1 MAIKNQLLLLLNLLI
16 CSEPREV
23 SDLQA
28 SFSDTSDFNATARI
42 LTVNL
47 TITWTEPMYPNGEI
61 QSYEVAVYIDSD
73 TAEDDVYNDSSIAA
87 PNVTVQVE
95 VMPYTNYTVRM
106 VASTSAG
113 QGDPSTVVIQSPQAG
128 VYMMCVCMSE
138 SVSDC
143 E

>member
-1 MAIKNQLLLLLNLLI
+1 MKLLLLILHI
-16 CSEPREV
+16 PSEPGEV
-23 SDLQA
+23 GDLQA
-28 SFSDTSDFNATARI
+28 SFSDTSDFNATAQI

-73 TAEDDVYNDSSIAA
+73 TAEDDVYSNSSIAA
-87 PNVTVQVE
+87 PNVTVQVK
-95 VMPYTNYTVRM
+95 VMPYTNYTVRV

-138 SVSDC
+138 
-143 E
+143 

>member
-1 MAIKNQLLLLLNLLI
+1 MAIKNQLSLLLILLTP
-16 CSEPREV
+16 SEPREV

-28 SFSDTSDFNATARI
+28 SFSDTSDFNATTRI

-73 TAEDDVYNDSSIAA
+73 TAEDDVYSNSSIAA
-87 PNVTVQVE
+87 LNVTVQVE
-95 VMPYTNYTVRM
+95 VMPYTNYTVRV

-128 VYMMCVCMSE
+128 VYMKCVCMSE
-138 SVSDC
+138 
-143 E
+143 

>member
-1 MAIKNQLLLLLNLLI
+1 MANKNQLSLLLILLTP
-16 CSEPREV
+16 SEPREV

-42 LTVNL
+42 LTANL

-73 TAEDDVYNDSSIAA
+73 TAEDDVYSDSFIAA

-95 VMPYTNYTVRM
+95 VMPYTNYTVR
-106 VASTSAG
+106 VIASSSAG
-113 QGDPSTVVIQSPQAG
+113 QGDPSTVVIQSPQAA
-128 VYMMCVCMSE
+128 S
-138 SVSDC
+138 
-143 E
+143 